1 MQRKTYGHEK
11 CPYGTY
17 HDGTYRDRMYS
28 RRDVLTTGC
37 THDGMYSRRDVLTTG
52 CTHYGTYQMPRAWS
66 SQSPTT
72 MWGRAR
78 MQTNTV

>member
-17 HDGTYRDRMYS
+17 HDGTYRDR
-28 RRDVLTTGC
+28 
-37 THDGMYSRRDVLTTG
+37 MYSRRDVLTTG